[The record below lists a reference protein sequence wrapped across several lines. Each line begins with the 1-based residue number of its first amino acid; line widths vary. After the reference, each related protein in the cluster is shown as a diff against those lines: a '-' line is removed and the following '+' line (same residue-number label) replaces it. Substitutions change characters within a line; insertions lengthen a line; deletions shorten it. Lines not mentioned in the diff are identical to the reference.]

1 MATPVKI
8 DFVSDVVC
16 PWCVIGM
23 KELQAAVSRSA
34 DVLTAKIRFQP
45 FELNP
50 ELPPGGEDLFERI
63 KRKYGASREETE
75 ASQARTHAR
84 AASLGFEI
92 RSRER
97 IYNTFNAHRLL
108 HWAGLEG
115 RQAETKLG
123 LFEAYFTRGESLDD
137 PEVLVRA
144 AEAAGLAGHAARDV
158 VSSGRYAAEVRAA
171 QRRWRE
177 LGVNSV
183 PSIVIDDKH
192 LIVGSQPAPVF
203 EDALR
208 KVAARA

>member
-23 KELQAAVSRSA
+23 KELQAAVRRSA
-34 DVLTAKIRFQP
+34 DVLTAEIRFQP

-171 QRRWRE
+171 ERRWRE